1 MTVVVD
7 ASAVMALML
16 NETGAD
22 VVMRVVRGSRMSA
35 VNVSDCCSRGVERG
49 ASPTDVLTI
58 LNTYEIEIVAF
69 DLALAIEAARLREP
83 TRAQGASLGDRA
95 CLALASSRGL
105 PVYTS
110 DRRLADID
118 PALGIYVHLI
128 R

>member
-1 MTVVVD
+1 
-7 ASAVMALML
+7 MALML